1 MRHAMNVTIP
11 IDRAGRLVI
20 PKAFRARLQLRAGDR
35 LEVELAPDGII
46 LRPQRAT
53 RAGLAP
59 HGSRMI
65 WDAPDAVL
73 SQEDVEAALSRG
85 REERDQRAG
94 GEGP

>member
-1 MRHAMNVTIP
+1 MNKAIP

-35 LEVELAPDGII
+35 LDAELTPDGII
-46 LRPQRAT
+46 LRPQRVT
-53 RAGLAP
+53 RAGLVP

-73 SQEDVEAALSRG
+73 SQADVEAALSRG
-85 REERDQRAG
+85 REERDQRAAG
-94 GEGP
+94 ARP